1 MNNLINDSEKI
12 QEIEISKISD
22 FPHHPFKVVDDD
34 KMDALIESIKQQ
46 GILVPAIVRL
56 KEDGTYEMIS
66 GHRRKHALSK
76 IGIKTIKC
84 IIKELNDDEAKIL
97 MVDSNIQR
105 EELLPSEKA
114 FAYKMKLDAIKHQ
127 GVKSTCAPLVHKRGR
142 PKSRDVIAG
151 ENNESAEQV
160 RRYVR
165 LTYLINEFLEM
176 VDQNKI
182 GFRTAVELSYLSK
195 ENQYY
200 IYNYY
205 EANEVIPSLSQAITL
220 KSYENDKRLT
230 QERLDEIL
238 EEEKP
243 NQREKLWIVVSSIK
257 HYFPKDYSSEQIDKV
272 VKDLLKDYKAS
283 WQKDKSAINEKDE
296 SNKVEF
302 YHIR

>member
-1 MNNLINDSEKI
+1 MNNLVDEKI

-22 FPHHPFKVVDDD
+22 FPNHPFRVIDDE
-34 KMDALIESIKQQ
+34 KMNALVESIKQQ

-56 KEDGTYEMIS
+56 KEDGSYEMIS
-66 GHRRKHALSK
+66 GHRRKHALNK
-76 IGIKTIKC
+76 IGMKTIKC
-84 IIKELNDDEAKIL
+84 IVKELNDDEAKIL

-114 FAYKMKLDAIKHQ
+114 FAYRMKLDAIKHQ

-160 RRYVR
+160 RRFVR

-195 ENQYY
+195 ENQHY
-200 IYNYY
+200 IYDYY
-205 EANEVIPSLSQAITL
+205 EANEVIPSLSQAIIL
-220 KSYENDKRLT
+220 KDIEKDKELT
-230 QERLDEIL
+230 KERLEEIL
-238 EEEKP
+238 DMEKP
-243 NQREKLWIVVSSIK
+243 NQREKMSIVVSSIK
-257 HYFPKDYSSEQIDKV
+257 HYFPKGYSNEQIENI
-272 VKDLLKDYKAS
+272 VKNLLKEYKES
-283 WQKDKSAINEKDE
+283 WQKDKPVNNTIKSEQKMLSII
-296 SNKVEF
+296 
-302 YHIR
+302 Y

>member
-22 FPHHPFKVVDDD
+22 FPQHPFKVVDDD

-56 KEDGTYEMIS
+56 KEDGTYEMVS

-97 MVDSNIQR
+97 IVDSNIQR

-195 ENQYY
+195 DNQYY

>member
-195 ENQYY
+195 DNQYY

>member
-1 MNNLINDSEKI
+1 
-12 QEIEISKISD
+12 
-22 FPHHPFKVVDDD
+22 
-34 KMDALIESIKQQ
+34 
-46 GILVPAIVRL
+46 
-56 KEDGTYEMIS
+56 
-66 GHRRKHALSK
+66 
-76 IGIKTIKC
+76 
-84 IIKELNDDEAKIL
+84 
-97 MVDSNIQR
+97 
-105 EELLPSEKA
+105 LPSEKA
-114 FAYKMKLDAIKHQ
+114 FAYKMKLDSIKNQ

-142 PKSRDVIAG
+142 TKSRDVIAG

-283 WQKDKSAINEKDE
+283 WQKDKSRLTKKMNQTKLNFII
-296 SNKVEF
+296 SGRQYF
-302 YHIR
+302 